1 MNLAGTGD
9 PSGRGG
15 VPRTI
20 LQTTGQWDRL
30 SETLSN
36 PFQPDHPGFRGRQG
50 AGGWHSL
57 GAEGRGALASG

>member
-1 MNLAGTGD
+1 MGSPCCELSGD
-9 PSGRGG
+9 WGPFREGG
-15 VPRTI
+15 VPRNI

-57 GAEGRGALASG
+57 GA